1 MKATETVKRK
11 FGPYKKPMKPGPK
24 GPRTKITLP
33 EMAGP
38 HPSYR
43 YTGEENEQKCVENW
57 LRKRAELRLPK
68 TI

>member
-1 MKATETVKRK
+1 MKR
-11 FGPYKKPMKPGPK
+11 GPK
-24 GPRTKITLP
+24 GPRAKVSLP

-38 HPSYR
+38 LPNLKC
-43 YTGEENEQKCVENW
+43 TGEEFEQKCVEYW